1 MWGQIFCEIFKTKS
15 HQWVASGQSQP
26 FNIFINILRVQ
37 IHLSHGEKGLTFS
50 IVNATYSYM
59 TLVDTVFVSNY
70 RK

>member
-37 IHLSHGEKGLTFS
+37 IHISHSEKGLTFPM
-50 IVNATYSYM
+50 INAT
-59 TLVDTVFVSNY
+59 NY
-70 RK
+70 LFDPFSFYQEES

>member
-37 IHLSHGEKGLTFS
+37 IHISHSEKGLTFPM
-50 IVNATYSYM
+50 INAT
-59 TLVDTVFVSNY
+59 NY
-70 RK
+70 LFTPFSFYQEES